1 MKIFLIGPMGS
12 GKSTIGKVLSER
24 LEYDFYDTDKL
35 VEKVVGKKIKEIFEQ
50 NGEQYFR
57 LKESEELVKTR
68 KLKNAV
74 IATGGGIIENK
85 KNRLFLKEEK
95 KVIFLDSSIE
105 RQYDRTKES
114 QKRPLLNNGDSM
126 KILKKFISKKTEFLS
141 GSVKIK
147 NFYGQFNRCLL
158 YTSPSPRDEL

>member
-50 NGEQYFR
+50 NGEKYFR
-57 LKESEELVKTR
+57 LKESEELDKTR

-74 IATGGGIIENK
+74 IATGGGIIENE

-126 KILKKFISKKTEFLS
+126 KNLKNLYQKRLSFYQEVSKLKISMDNLTEGKIFEKILDFL
-141 GSVKIK
+141 
-147 NFYGQFNRCLL
+147 
-158 YTSPSPRDEL
+158 D

>member
-12 GKSTIGKVLSER
+12 GKSTIGKVLSKR

-57 LKESEELVKTR
+57 LKESEELDKTK

-74 IATGGGIIENK
+74 IATGGGIIENE

-95 KVIFLDSSIE
+95 KVIFLDSSVE
-105 RQYDRTKES
+105 RQYDRTKKS
-114 QKRPLLNNGDSM
+114 QKRPLLNNGNSM
-126 KILKKFISKKTEFLS
+126 KILKNLYQKRLSFYQEVSKLKISMDNLTEGKIFEKILDFL
-141 GSVKIK
+141 
-147 NFYGQFNRCLL
+147 
-158 YTSPSPRDEL
+158 D

>member
-12 GKSTIGKVLSER
+12 GKSTIGKVLSEK

-57 LKESEELVKTR
+57 LKESEELDKTR

-74 IATGGGIIENK
+74 IATGGGIIENE

-126 KILKKFISKKTEFLS
+126 KILKNLYQKRLSFYQEVSKLKISMDNLTEGKIFEKILDFL
-141 GSVKIK
+141 
-147 NFYGQFNRCLL
+147 
-158 YTSPSPRDEL
+158 D

>member
-57 LKESEELVKTR
+57 LKESEELDKTR

-74 IATGGGIIENK
+74 IATGGGIIENE

-126 KILKKFISKKTEFLS
+126 KILKNLYQKRLSFYQEVSKLKISMDNLTEGKVFEKILDFL
-141 GSVKIK
+141 
-147 NFYGQFNRCLL
+147 N
-158 YTSPSPRDEL
+158 

>member
-57 LKESEELVKTR
+57 LKESEELDKTR

-74 IATGGGIIENK
+74 IATGGGIIENE

-105 RQYDRTKES
+105 SQYDRTKES

-126 KILKKFISKKTEFLS
+126 KILKNLYQKRLSFYQEVSKLKISMDNLTEGKIFEKILDFL
-141 GSVKIK
+141 
-147 NFYGQFNRCLL
+147 
-158 YTSPSPRDEL
+158 D

>member
-126 KILKKFISKKTEFLS
+126 KILKNLYQKRLSFYQEVSKLKISMDNLTEGKIFEEILDFL
-141 GSVKIK
+141 
-147 NFYGQFNRCLL
+147 
-158 YTSPSPRDEL
+158 D

>member
-1 MKIFLIGPMGS
+1 MGS

-57 LKESEELVKTR
+57 LKESEELDKTR

-74 IATGGGIIENK
+74 IATGGGIIENE

-126 KILKKFISKKTEFLS
+126 KILKNLYQKRLSFYQEVSKLKISMDNLTEGKIFEKILDFL
-141 GSVKIK
+141 
-147 NFYGQFNRCLL
+147 
-158 YTSPSPRDEL
+158 D

>member
-35 VEKVVGKKIKEIFEQ
+35 VEKVVGKKIKEIFDQ

-57 LKESEELVKTR
+57 LKESEELDKTR

-74 IATGGGIIENK
+74 IATGGGIIENE

-126 KILKKFISKKTEFLS
+126 KILKNLYQKRLSFYQEVSKLKISMDNLTEGKIFEKILDFLD
-141 GSVKIK
+141 
-147 NFYGQFNRCLL
+147 L
-158 YTSPSPRDEL
+158 

>member
-1 MKIFLIGPMGS
+1 MGS

-57 LKESEELVKTR
+57 LKESEELDKTR

-74 IATGGGIIENK
+74 IATGGGIIENE

-126 KILKKFISKKTEFLS
+126 KILKNLYQKRLSFYQEVSKLKISMDNLTEGKIFEKILDFLD
-141 GSVKIK
+141 
-147 NFYGQFNRCLL
+147 L
-158 YTSPSPRDEL
+158 

>member
-95 KVIFLDSSIE
+95 KVIFLDSSVE

-126 KILKKFISKKTEFLS
+126 KILKNLYRKRLSFYQEVSKLKISMDNLTEGKIFEKILDFL
-141 GSVKIK
+141 
-147 NFYGQFNRCLL
+147 
-158 YTSPSPRDEL
+158 D

>member
-35 VEKVVGKKIKEIFEQ
+35 VEKVVGKKVKEIFEQ

-57 LKESEELVKTR
+57 LKESEELDKTR

-74 IATGGGIIENK
+74 IATGGGIIENE

-126 KILKKFISKKTEFLS
+126 KILKNLYQKRLSFYQEVSKLKISMDNLTEGKIFEEILDFL
-141 GSVKIK
+141 
-147 NFYGQFNRCLL
+147 
-158 YTSPSPRDEL
+158 D

>member
-57 LKESEELVKTR
+57 LKESEELDKTR

-74 IATGGGIIENK
+74 IATGGGIIENE

-126 KILKKFISKKTEFLS
+126 KILKNLYQKRLSFYQEVSKLKISMDNLTERKIFEKILDFL
-141 GSVKIK
+141 
-147 NFYGQFNRCLL
+147 
-158 YTSPSPRDEL
+158 D

>member
-1 MKIFLIGPMGS
+1 MGS

-57 LKESEELVKTR
+57 LKESEELDKTR

-74 IATGGGIIENK
+74 IATGGGIIENE

-95 KVIFLDSSIE
+95 KVIFLDSTIE

-126 KILKKFISKKTEFLS
+126 KILKNLYQKRLSFYQEVSKLKISMDNLTEGKIFEKIHDFL
-141 GSVKIK
+141 
-147 NFYGQFNRCLL
+147 
-158 YTSPSPRDEL
+158 D

>member
-57 LKESEELVKTR
+57 LKESEELDKTR
-68 KLKNAV
+68 KLKNAG
-74 IATGGGIIENK
+74 IATGGGIIENE

-105 RQYDRTKES
+105 RQYDRTKKS

-126 KILKKFISKKTEFLS
+126 KILKNLYQKRLSFYLEVSKLKISMDNLTEGKIFEKILDFL
-141 GSVKIK
+141 
-147 NFYGQFNRCLL
+147 
-158 YTSPSPRDEL
+158 D

>member
-12 GKSTIGKVLSER
+12 GKSTIGKVLSEK

-35 VEKVVGKKIKEIFEQ
+35 VEKVVGKKIKEIFDQ

-57 LKESEELVKTR
+57 LKESEELDKTR
-68 KLKNAV
+68 KLKNVV
-74 IATGGGIIENK
+74 IATGGGIIENE
-85 KNRLFLKEEK
+85 KNRLFLKDEK
-95 KVIFLDSSIE
+95 KVIFLDSSLE

-126 KILKKFISKKTEFLS
+126 KILKNLYQKRLSFYQEVSKLKISMDNLTERKIFEKILNFLD
-141 GSVKIK
+141 K
-147 NFYGQFNRCLL
+147 
-158 YTSPSPRDEL
+158 

>member
-1 MKIFLIGPMGS
+1 MGS

-57 LKESEELVKTR
+57 LKESEELDKTR

-74 IATGGGIIENK
+74 IATGGGIIENE
-85 KNRLFLKEEK
+85 KNRLFLKDEK

-126 KILKKFISKKTEFLS
+126 KILKNLYQKRLSFYQEVSKLKISMDNLTEGKIFEKILDFL
-141 GSVKIK
+141 
-147 NFYGQFNRCLL
+147 
-158 YTSPSPRDEL
+158 D

>member
-57 LKESEELVKTR
+57 LKESEELDKTR

-74 IATGGGIIENK
+74 IATGGGIIENE

-126 KILKKFISKKTEFLS
+126 KILKNLYQKRLSFYQEVSKLKISMGNLTEGKIFEKILDFL
-141 GSVKIK
+141 
-147 NFYGQFNRCLL
+147 
-158 YTSPSPRDEL
+158 D

>member
-1 MKIFLIGPMGS
+1 MGS

-57 LKESEELVKTR
+57 LKESEELDKTR

-74 IATGGGIIENK
+74 IATGGGIIENE

-126 KILKKFISKKTEFLS
+126 KILKNLYRKRLSFYQEVSKLKISMDNLTEGKIFEKILDFL
-141 GSVKIK
+141 
-147 NFYGQFNRCLL
+147 
-158 YTSPSPRDEL
+158 D

>member
-1 MKIFLIGPMGS
+1 MGS
-12 GKSTIGKVLSER
+12 GKSTIGKVLAER

-35 VEKVVGKKIKEIFEQ
+35 VEKVVGIKIKEIFEQ

-57 LKESEELVKTR
+57 LKESEELDKTR

-74 IATGGGIIENK
+74 IATGGGIIENE

-126 KILKKFISKKTEFLS
+126 KILKNLYQKRLSFYQEVSKLRISMDNLTEGKIFEKILDFL
-141 GSVKIK
+141 
-147 NFYGQFNRCLL
+147 
-158 YTSPSPRDEL
+158 D

>member
-1 MKIFLIGPMGS
+1 MGS

-57 LKESEELVKTR
+57 LKESEELDKTR

-74 IATGGGIIENK
+74 IATGGGIIENE

-126 KILKKFISKKTEFLS
+126 KILKNLYQKRLSFYQEVSKLKISMDNLTEGKILEKILDFL
-141 GSVKIK
+141 
-147 NFYGQFNRCLL
+147 
-158 YTSPSPRDEL
+158 D

>member
-35 VEKVVGKKIKEIFEQ
+35 VEKVVGKKVKEIFEQ

-57 LKESEELVKTR
+57 LKESEELDKTR
-68 KLKNAV
+68 KFKNAV
-74 IATGGGIIENK
+74 IATGGGIIENE

-126 KILKKFISKKTEFLS
+126 KILKNLYQKRLSFYQEVSKLKISMDNLTEGKIFEKILDFL
-141 GSVKIK
+141 
-147 NFYGQFNRCLL
+147 
-158 YTSPSPRDEL
+158 D

>member
-12 GKSTIGKVLSER
+12 GKSTIGKVLSEK

-35 VEKVVGKKIKEIFEQ
+35 VEKVVGKKIKEIFDQ

-57 LKESEELVKTR
+57 LKESEELDKTR

-74 IATGGGIIENK
+74 IATGGGIIENE

-95 KVIFLDSSIE
+95 KVIFLDSSIK

-126 KILKKFISKKTEFLS
+126 KILKNLYQKRLSFYQEVSKLKISMDNLTEGKIIEKILDFL
-141 GSVKIK
+141 
-147 NFYGQFNRCLL
+147 
-158 YTSPSPRDEL
+158 D

>member
-57 LKESEELVKTR
+57 LKESEELDKTR

-74 IATGGGIIENK
+74 IATGGGIIENE

-95 KVIFLDSSIE
+95 KSHFFRL
-105 RQYDRTKES
+105 
-114 QKRPLLNNGDSM
+114 
-126 KILKKFISKKTEFLS
+126 
-141 GSVKIK
+141 
-147 NFYGQFNRCLL
+147 FNRE
-158 YTSPSPRDEL
+158 PIR

>member
-1 MKIFLIGPMGS
+1 MGS
-12 GKSTIGKVLSER
+12 GKSTIGKVLSEK

-35 VEKVVGKKIKEIFEQ
+35 VEKVVGKKIKEIFDQ

-57 LKESEELVKTR
+57 LKESEELDKTR

-74 IATGGGIIENK
+74 IATGGGIIENE

-126 KILKKFISKKTEFLS
+126 KILKNLYQKRLSFYQEVSKLKISMDNLTEGKIFEKILDFL
-141 GSVKIK
+141 
-147 NFYGQFNRCLL
+147 
-158 YTSPSPRDEL
+158 D